1 MEKRKVEDIY
11 EIGGRKFV
19 LKKFDPMLGNYIL
32 LQLFTMTL
40 PFGLS
45 AKINQ
50 ALAADG
56 KIGDSGSHMMSKDE
70 FMNLQKDILSH
81 VYERLEGRDA
91 PLINNNGSYGVS
103 NITMGII
110 FQLLVAEIAFNF
122 MDFFGD
128 LGLSNIFT
136 SLSDTNLQNT
146 PQ

>member
-45 AKINQ
+45 DKINQ
-50 ALAADG
+50 VLDASG
-56 KIGDSGSHMMSKDE
+56 QIGNNSRMISKEE
-70 FMNLQKDILSH
+70 FMSLQKDILSY

-103 NITMGII
+103 DITIGIL
-110 FQLLVAEIAFNF
+110 FQLLIAEIAFNF
-122 MDFFGD
+122 TDFFGD
-128 LGLSNIFT
+128 LGLKDIFT
-136 SLSDTNLQNT
+136 SPLDTNQ
-146 PQ
+146 

>member
-45 AKINQ
+45 DKINQ
-50 ALAADG
+50 VLDASG
-56 KIGDSGSHMMSKDE
+56 QIGNNSRMISKEE
-70 FMNLQKDILSH
+70 FMSLQKDILSY

-103 NITMGII
+103 DITMGIL
-110 FQLLVAEIAFNF
+110 FQLLIAEIAFNF
-122 MDFFGD
+122 TDFFGD
-128 LGLSNIFT
+128 LGLKDIFT
-136 SLSDTNLQNT
+136 SPLDMNQ
-146 PQ
+146 

>member
-45 AKINQ
+45 DKINQ
-50 ALAADG
+50 ALDASG
-56 KIGDSGSHMMSKDE
+56 QIGNNSRMISKEE
-70 FMNLQKDILSH
+70 FMSLQKDILSY

-103 NITMGII
+103 DITMGIL
-110 FQLLVAEIAFNF
+110 FQLLIAEIAFNF
-122 MDFFGD
+122 TDFFGD
-128 LGLSNIFT
+128 LGLKDIFT
-136 SLSDTNLQNT
+136 SPLDTNQ
-146 PQ
+146 